1 MGKVSVLEVSSI
13 RNQSV
18 ELFTG
23 TKKYV
28 ATGDVDEQAIETFT
42 EITYNNRPSRA
53 NIEVKL
59 GQVLFA
65 RMKGT
70 NKVIQ
75 IDESNQDYIYS
86 TGFCVLEP
94 SELVTADYLRVFL
107 KSDLFQIQKDK
118 HSKGATQKAI
128 NNEGISKIK
137 IPLPPLETQ
146 KKIVEALDKAQTLID
161 ARKEQ
166 IRLMDELV
174 KARFVE
180 MFGELS
186 NNNKKWLEVGLE
198 NACSVIYRYPTFYGM
213 EYVESG
219 TPVIRIGNILSNGT
233 VDDEL
238 RNYVRVYEK
247 VNADFPQTV
256 IQKDDILMAVRGDG
270 SAAKRIGL
278 VKSQKLNGANISPN
292 LLRIRHKEGVANSIF
307 LFWYLT
313 SDVGQKRLDAFV
325 NKTAKKN
332 IAAKDIKILKTPLPP
347 IDLQNLFA
355 EFVHQVEISRSEMQ
369 NSLNEIITTQ
379 QALMQ
384 QYFG

>member
-1 MGKVSVLEVSSI
+1 MNLRGWCRGMK
-13 RNQSV
+13 
-18 ELFTG
+18 
-23 TKKYV
+23 
-28 ATGDVDEQAIETFT
+28 
-42 EITYNNRPSRA
+42 SRQ
-53 NIEVKL
+53 L
-59 GQVLFA
+59 
-65 RMKGT
+65 
-70 NKVIQ
+70 
-75 IDESNQDYIYS
+75 IDICNPKQWKTIS
-86 TGFCVLEP
+86 T
-94 SELVTADYLRVFL
+94 SELEISGYPVYGANGIIGFYSEYNHEDPTVLITCR
-107 KSDLFQIQKDK
+107 
-118 HSKGATQKAI
+118 GATCGEIHICEPKSYVTGNAMALDDLSDEVDIRYLYYFLRGYDFKNIISGSAQPQITRQGLQKLI
-128 NNEGISKIK
+128 VKYPN
-137 IPLPPLETQ
+137 LETQ
-146 KKIVEALDKAQTLID
+146 KKIVEALDKAQDLID

-174 KARFVE
+174 KSRFVE

-369 NSLNEIITTQ
+369 NSLNELITTQ

>member
-1 MGKVSVLEVSSI
+1 MEKVSVLEVSSI

-42 EITYNNRPSRA
+42 EITYDNRPSRA

-94 SELVTADYLRVFL
+94 SELVTTDYLRVFL

-128 NNEGISKIK
+128 NNEVISKIK

-146 KKIVEALDKAQTLID
+146 MKIVQ
-161 ARKEQ
+161 
-166 IRLMDELV
+166 
-174 KARFVE
+174 
-180 MFGELS
+180 S
-186 NNNKKWLEVGLE
+186 
-198 NACSVIYRYPTFYGM
+198 
-213 EYVESG
+213 
-219 TPVIRIGNILSNGT
+219 
-233 VDDEL
+233 
-238 RNYVRVYEK
+238 
-247 VNADFPQTV
+247 
-256 IQKDDILMAVRGDG
+256 
-270 SAAKRIGL
+270 
-278 VKSQKLNGANISPN
+278 
-292 LLRIRHKEGVANSIF
+292 
-307 LFWYLT
+307 
-313 SDVGQKRLDAFV
+313 
-325 NKTAKKN
+325 
-332 IAAKDIKILKTPLPP
+332 
-347 IDLQNLFA
+347 
-355 EFVHQVEISRSEMQ
+355 
-369 NSLNEIITTQ
+369 
-379 QALMQ
+379 
-384 QYFG
+384 

>member
-1 MGKVSVLEVSSI
+1 MEKVSVLEVSSI

-42 EITYNNRPSRA
+42 EITYDNRPSRA

-94 SELVTADYLRVFL
+94 SELVTTDYLRVFL

-146 KKIVEALDKAQTLID
+146 KKIVEALDKAQVLID

-174 KARFVE
+174 KSQFIE
-180 MFGELS
+180 MFGDQKSNPMNWDDGTIRDIVSEVKYGTSKPAIDGGNYKYLRMNNITYEGELDLTS
-186 NNNKKWLEVGLE
+186 LKY
-198 NACSVIYRYPTFYGM
+198 IDM
-213 EYVESG
+213 D
-219 TPVIRIGNILSNGT
+219 
-233 VDDEL
+233 DDEYEKYVVRKGDVL
-238 RNYVRVYEK
+238 FNRTNSKELVGKTCVFDYKEEMIIAGYIIRVRVNEKAVPEYLSAFLNSKYGKEKLFSMCKAIVGQANINAQELQDIKVLIPPNTLQAEFAKIKEK
-247 VNADFPQTV
+247 VN
-256 IQKDDILMAVRGDG
+256 IE
-270 SAAKRIGL
+270 
-278 VKSQKLNGANISPN
+278 KSKLENN
-292 LLRIRHKEGVANSIF
+292 
-307 LFWYLT
+307 
-313 SDVGQKRLDAFV
+313 
-325 NKTAKKN
+325 
-332 IAAKDIKILKTPLPP
+332 
-347 IDLQNLFA
+347 
-355 EFVHQVEISRSEMQ
+355 
-369 NSLNEIITTQ
+369 LNEIITIQ

>member
-137 IPLPPLETQ
+137 IPLPPLEIQ
-146 KKIVEALDKAQTLID
+146 KKIVEALDKAQALID

-180 MFGELS
+180 MFGDPIS
-186 NNNKKWLEVGLE
+186 NPMRWNIRKFTDVATSRLGKMLDAKKQTGESSYPYLANFNVQWFKVNLDTINTMDFNEKEQIEFALNKGDLLVCEGGEVGRCAIWMGEVKNCYFQKALHRVR
-198 NACSVIYRYPTFYGM
+198 CDTKVILPEYLSWVFYYWYQYNRFEDIVGSKSTIAHLTG
-213 EYVESG
+213 EKLKG
-219 TPVIRIGNILSNGT
+219 LS
-233 VDDEL
+233 
-238 RNYVRVYEK
+238 
-247 VNADFPQTV
+247 
-256 IQKDDILMAVRGDG
+256 
-270 SAAKRIGL
+270 L
-278 VKSQKLNGANISPN
+278 V
-292 LLRIRHKEGVANSIF
+292 V
-307 LFWYLT
+307 
-313 SDVGQKRLDAFV
+313 
-325 NKTAKKN
+325 
-332 IAAKDIKILKTPLPP
+332 PP
-347 IDLQNLFA
+347 IYLQNQFKDFIEHTNKLKS
-355 EFVHQVEISRSEMQ
+355 EIQ
-369 NSLNEIITTQ
+369 NNLNEIITIQ